1 LEGIEGEDE
10 EHDGERED
18 EFNDTNAHHSPNKH
32 RFLSMAQSATPIDTI
47 NDSKAIEFQIEILAS
62 E

>member
-32 RFLSMAQSATPIDTI
+32 RFLSMAQSATPIDTMI
-47 NDSKAIEFQIEILAS
+47 PKP
-62 E
+62 